1 MSHWLIA
8 PIVLPLAAAV
18 LLLVL
23 GRWRPAWQLPVN
35 LAATAVLVAVCGGL
49 LADATDGA
57 VRVYL
62 LGNWQAPF
70 GIALALDRLAAL
82 MLLLT
87 AVLALVSLLAAAPRW
102 QARGAFFHPLFQMQ
116 LMGLAGAFLTA
127 DLFNLFVFFEVLLIA
142 SYGLLLHGGGRARLH
157 AGLHYVTLNLVG
169 SALFLLGVS
178 LLYGVTGTLN
188 MADLAVKVAQAAD
201 ADLALLQAAGLLLL
215 VVFGLKAAVLPLG
228 LWLPTTYAAASAP
241 VAALFAIMTKVGL
254 YAIVR
259 VFSLIFVGERLA
271 VAQPVLL
278 PLGLVTVLLASL
290 GALSAGTLPRLA
302 GYLTL
307 VSAGTLL
314 AAMGVSAPDAL
325 AAALYYLP
333 QSTLAVAALFLLA
346 DLIGR
351 QRGPLGGV
359 LQAGPA
365 VRQPLLLG
373 GLFLLAG
380 ATLAGLPPFSGFVGK
395 LLILRG
401 AAGEAGGFAL
411 WTVLLLSGLTL
422 VIALSRAGSRLFWKV
437 SPAVPGGR
445 HGLLALAPPV
455 VLLAACL
462 LLALA
467 AAPVVRFTQA
477 AAGQLLA
484 PAAYVTAV
492 LGATPVQRSGP

>member
-23 GRWRPAWQLPVN
+23 GRWRPAWQLPVS
-35 LAATAVLVAVCGGL
+35 LAATAALVAVCGGL
-49 LADATDGA
+49 LADAADGA
-57 VRVYL
+57 VCVYL

-142 SYGLLLHGGGRARLH
+142 SYGLLLHGGGSARLH

-241 VAALFAIMTKVGL
+241 VAALFAVMTKVGV

-314 AAMGVSAPDAL
+314 ATLGLATAGAL
-325 AAALYYLP
+325 GAALYYLP

-346 DLIGR
+346 ELVAR
-351 QRGPLGGV
+351 QRGALGDT
-359 LQAGPA
+359 LKPGPA
-365 VRQPLLLG
+365 PRQTAQLG
-373 GLFLLAG
+373 GLFLLA
-380 ATLAGLPPFSGFVGK
+380 AVTLAGLPPLSGFVGK
-395 LLILRG
+395 LLILRSAIDQPG
-401 AAGEAGGFAL
+401 AAAL
-411 WTVLLLSGLTL
+411 WAVLLLSGLLL
-422 VIALSRAGSRLFWKV
+422 VVAFSRAGSQLFWKV
-437 SPAVPGGR
+437 SPALPGAR
-445 HGLLALAPPV
+445 HSALALLPAGL
-455 VLLAACL
+455 LLAACL
-462 LLALA
+462 ALALA
-467 AAPVVRFTQA
+467 AAPVHRLTDATA
-477 AAGQLLA
+477 AQLHA
-484 PAAYVTAV
+484 PAAYVQAV
-492 LGATPVQRSGP
+492 LGGQPAPAP